1 MGTGFLTYDDAI
13 GKEQKV
19 DIGGKTAQ
27 HQASS
32 HQEATEDGDGPR
44 SKR

>member
-44 SKR
+44 SER